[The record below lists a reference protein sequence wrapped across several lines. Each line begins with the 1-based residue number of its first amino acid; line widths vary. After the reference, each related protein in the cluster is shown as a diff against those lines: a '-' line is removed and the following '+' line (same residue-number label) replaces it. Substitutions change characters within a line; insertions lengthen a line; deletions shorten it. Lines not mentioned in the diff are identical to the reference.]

1 MPRLHIEPLLFCV
14 AWAAL
19 AIGGSLVAG
28 WQAGAV
34 LSVGLLLIIMPT
46 SSLVLTRTD
55 SFQVERTVRWTILAV
70 AALALLLWLR
80 S

>member
-19 AIGGSLVAG
+19 AIGGGLVAG

-55 SFQVERTVRWTILAV
+55 SFQVERAVRWTILAV
-70 AALALLLWLR
+70 ATLALLLWLR